1 MRCFNYKQYR
11 QKSSIK
17 NISAIRNNKI
27 LLNINFGGNVGY
39 LTLKYLHISCVLL
52 SYSLFFVRGIW
63 MLRASPL
70 LQQRWVKVLPHIV
83 DTVLLISAVMLAYLL
98 SISPL
103 AAPWLM
109 VKIIAL
115 LLYILLGMIAIK
127 RGKTRNI
134 RVYAWIAAQL
144 VFFYIVAV
152 AISHNP
158 APWLAL

>member
-1 MRCFNYKQYR
+1 
-11 QKSSIK
+11 
-17 NISAIRNNKI
+17 
-27 LLNINFGGNVGY
+27 
-39 LTLKYLHISCVLL
+39 
-52 SYSLFFVRGIW
+52 
-63 MLRASPL
+63 
-70 LQQRWVKVLPHIV
+70 
-83 DTVLLISAVMLAYLL
+83 MLAYLL
-98 SISPL
+98 AISPL

-109 VKIIAL
+109 VKIIFL

-134 RVYAWIAAQL
+134 RLYAWIAAQL